1 MPVSEEL
8 YIMFL
13 VLQVVLIQGGGYLHH
28 PSHEASFRMAVE
40 SFPNNRI
47 LVFPISSCYPIEP
60 CVSLEK
66 YDHILSEHK
75 DVHVLLR
82 DK

>member
-1 MPVSEEL
+1 MPVSTEEL

-28 PSHEASFRMAVE
+28 PSHAASFRMAAE

-47 LVFPISSCYPIEP
+47 LVFPISSCNPIEP
-60 CVSLEK
+60 SVWLE
-66 YDHILSEHK
+66 E
-75 DVHVLLR
+75 
-82 DK
+82 